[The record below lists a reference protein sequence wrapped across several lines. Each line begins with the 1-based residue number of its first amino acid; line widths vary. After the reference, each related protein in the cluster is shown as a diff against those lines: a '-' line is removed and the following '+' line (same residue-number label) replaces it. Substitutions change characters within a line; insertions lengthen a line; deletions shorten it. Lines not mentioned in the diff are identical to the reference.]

1 MEMETLSG
9 GMAQATE
16 TAQELRRLAE
26 EAADQ
31 AQAVMA
37 IALAL
42 EDGELSKEEAT
53 EAIELHHSD
62 DSLALIQSD
71 VYPGDE
77 YFDKAVETRELRWYE

>member
-1 MEMETLSG
+1 MSSKQNTI
-9 GMAQATE
+9 QN
-16 TAQELRRLAE
+16 LRRLAS

-42 EDGELSKEEAT
+42 EDGELSKEEAK

-62 DSLALIQSD
+62 DSLALIRSG
-71 VYPGDE
+71 VYPGDK
-77 YFDKAVETRELRWYE
+77 YFDQAVETRELRWYE

>member
-1 MEMETLSG
+1 MGVKTLSG
-9 GMAQATE
+9 SMAQATE
-16 TAQELRRLAE
+16 TSQELRRLAE

-53 EAIELHHSD
+53 EAIEHHHSD

-77 YFDKAVETRELRWYE
+77 YFDEAVDTRELRWYE

>member
-1 MEMETLSG
+1 MSEDLIDD
-9 GMAQATE
+9 
-16 TAQELRRLAE
+16 LRRLAS
-26 EAADQ
+26 EATDQ

-42 EDGELSKEEAT
+42 DDGELSKKEAKK
-53 EAIELHHSD
+53 AIELHHSD

-77 YFDKAVETRELRWYE
+77 YFDRAVETRELRWYE

>member
-1 MEMETLSG
+1 MSE
-9 GMAQATE
+9 
-16 TAQELRRLAE
+16 ELIENFRRLSS

-42 EDGELSKEEAT
+42 EDGELSKEEAK

-77 YFDKAVETRELRWYE
+77 YFDRAVETRELRWYE

>member
-1 MEMETLSG
+1 MSSKQDTV
-9 GMAQATE
+9 QN
-16 TAQELRRLAE
+16 LRRLAS

-77 YFDKAVETRELRWYE
+77 YFDRAVETRELRWYE

>member
-1 MEMETLSG
+1 MSSKQDTV
-9 GMAQATE
+9 QT
-16 TAQELRRLAE
+16 LRRLAS

-42 EDGELSKEEAT
+42 EDGELSKEEAE

-62 DSLALIQSD
+62 DSLALIRSD

-77 YFDKAVETRELRWYE
+77 YFDQAGETRELRWYE